1 MINKDNLTQH
11 ISAQF
16 NAELEE
22 VRSHLLAMGG
32 LVEKQVNDA
41 VTSLIEADS
50 GLAQQVREIDQQIN
64 QMESSIDEECVR
76 ILARRQ
82 PAASDLRLIISISK
96 SVIDIERIGDEA
108 TEIAKRA
115 IQLCEEGEAPKGY
128 VEVRHIGDQVR
139 KMVREALDA
148 FARFDADLALSVAQY
163 DKQID
168 REYKSAL
175 RELVTY
181 MMEDPRSISRVLSVI
196 WALRSLERI
205 GDHARNIAELA
216 LSVAQYD
223 KIIDREYKTAL
234 RELATYMM
242 EDPRSISRVLSIIW
256 VLRSLERIGD
266 HARNISELVIYLV
279 RGTDVR
285 HSGLARRGSDA
296 AE

>member
-1 MINKDNLTQH
+1 MINKDSHTQH
-11 ISAQF
+11 ISQQF

-41 VTSLIEADS
+41 VTALVEADS
-50 GLAQQVREIDQQIN
+50 GLARQVREIDDQTN
-64 QMESSIDEECVR
+64 QMERDIDEACLR

-82 PAASDLRLIISISK
+82 PAASDLRLVISISK
-96 SVIDIERIGDEA
+96 SVIDLERIGDEA
-108 TEIAKRA
+108 SKIARRA
-115 IQLCEEGEAPKGY
+115 IELCEEGSAPRGY

-139 KMVREALDA
+139 RMVRDALDA
-148 FARFDADLALSVAQY
+148 FARFD
-163 DKQID
+163 
-168 REYKSAL
+168 
-175 RELVTY
+175 
-181 MMEDPRSISRVLSVI
+181 P
-196 WALRSLERI
+196 
-205 GDHARNIAELA
+205 ELA

-223 KIIDREYKTAL
+223 KTVDREYKTAI

-266 HARNISELVIYLV
+266 HARNIAELVIYLV

-285 HSGLARRGSDA
+285 HLGLKRMQEEVRGK